1 MTKSVLLI
9 FFMAFYLSGCAA
21 VDDLGSS
28 LQDLSSTLKYNMQG
42 EYYLYQQDF
51 KQGRDTFKQ
60 AVQTDPKSPEAQYY
74 FGRFLL
80 AENEVKKALPY
91 LKQATVLKDDKSEYY
106 FWLGVAYGESGQ
118 RTLESKSYLM
128 ALDIEPN
135 NIQALTYLGNN
146 RLRAK
151 KYKEAL
157 KYYRIALDLSYENP
171 QALYN
176 SAVALRKLGRTK
188 EEKLILRDYMNTYPS
203 GSFSRLATDRL
214 NRLGDFTYRNHR
226 LGYRTVTLAE
236 ITFLP
241 SSGILS
247 ETSYLS
253 LDLLG
258 ETIANMPKGTLNIVV
273 YSLNNR
279 NLAKK
284 RAISIRNYLT
294 KRVPELQTNTRIR
307 LSWFGTAEKRVVL
320 KKTLR
325 IKESVQFFLTDFK
338 N

>member
-1 MTKSVLLI
+1 MSKSLLLI
-9 FFMAFYLSGCAA
+9 FFMAFYLSGCASFE
-21 VDDLGSS
+21 DLGSS
-28 LQDLSSTLKYNMQG
+28 LQDLSSSLKYNMQG

-51 KQGRDTFKQ
+51 KQGRDTFEQ
-60 AVQTDPKSPEAQYY
+60 AALTDPESPEAQYY
-74 FGRFLL
+74 YGRFLL
-80 AENEVKKALPY
+80 AENEEKIALPY
-91 LKQATVLKDDKSEYY
+91 LKQATVLKQDKSEYY

-118 RTLESKSYLM
+118 RTSERKSYQK

-146 RLRAK
+146 RLWAK

-157 KYYRIALDLSYENP
+157 KYYRMALDLSYENP

-176 SAVALRKLGRTK
+176 RAVALRKLGRTK
-188 EEKLILRDYMNTYPS
+188 EEKLALLDYLNTYPS

-214 NRLGDFTYRNHR
+214 NRLNDFTYRNYT

-236 ITFLP
+236 ISFLP
-241 SSGILS
+241 SSGVLS
-247 ETSYLS
+247 ETSFPS

-258 ETIANMPKGTLNIVV
+258 ETVANMPKGTLQIIV

-294 KRVPELQTNTRIR
+294 ERFPDLETNKRIR
-307 LSWFGTAEKRVVL
+307 VSWFGTTEKRVVL

-325 IKESVQFFLTDFK
+325 IKESVQFFLSDFK
-338 N
+338 D

>member
-1 MTKSVLLI
+1 
-9 FFMAFYLSGCAA
+9 MALYLSGCAA
-21 VDDLGSS
+21 VGDLGSS
-28 LQDLSSTLKYNMQG
+28 LKYNMQG

-51 KQGRDTFKQ
+51 QQGRDTFKQ
-60 AVQTDPKSPEAQYY
+60 AVQTDPKNPEAQYY
-74 FGRFLL
+74 YGRFLL
-80 AENEVKKALPY
+80 AENDAKKALPY
-91 LKQATVLKDDKSEYY
+91 LKQATVLKHDKSEYY

-118 RTLESKSYLM
+118 KSLERKNYQK
-128 ALDIEPN
+128 ALDIDPN
-135 NIQALTYLGNN
+135 NIQALTYMGNN
-146 RLRAK
+146 HLRAK

-157 KYYRIALDLSYENP
+157 KYYRMALDLSYENP

-188 EEKLILRDYMNTYPS
+188 EEKRALLAYINTYPS
-203 GSFSRLATDRL
+203 GSFARLATDRL

-236 ITFLP
+236 VVFLP

-247 ETSYLS
+247 EVSYSS

-258 ETIANMPKGTLNIVV
+258 ETIANMPKGTLNIIV

-294 KRVPELQTNTRIR
+294 KRFPALGTNKRIR
-307 LSWFGTAEKRVVL
+307 MSWFGTAEKRVVL

-338 N
+338 D

>member
-21 VDDLGSS
+21 VDDLG
-28 LQDLSSTLKYNMQG
+28 STLKYNMQG

-74 FGRFLL
+74 CGRFLL

-176 SAVALRKLGRTK
+176 SAVALKKLGRTK
-188 EEKLILRDYMNTYPS
+188 EEKLTLRDYMNTYPS

-214 NRLGDFTYRNHR
+214 NRLGDFIYRNHR

-294 KRVPELQTNTRIR
+294 KHFPDLETNKRIR